1 MDKYLK
7 KIDGN
12 WCINV
17 PRIELIVNKEN
28 VLEDK
33 EIMSIFGFG
42 PLIIVED
49 ENKKIMDERAL
60 VLATVFST
68 KPVEVEKDNKDGTY
82 KLTYDIEH
90 QKSHPICMGQNVIS
104 DITNVEMLFDLLSS
118 GKLTNKIDPDIYL
131 DIILNNM
138 NLNEKL
144 DVSERDI
151 ELLLAN
157 YIRDAKN
164 PSKPLRTTG
173 KKEYVLLSYK
183 NLVAQQSTFAAMT
196 YEDPKTMMSVSLVKD
211 DSKEAPSPL
220 EKYMKL

>member
-1 MDKYLK
+1 MEKHLK
-7 KIDGN
+7 LIDGN
-12 WCINV
+12 WCVNEPI
-17 PRIELIVNKEN
+17 IEMILNEEN
-28 VLEDK
+28 ILEDK

-49 ENKKIMDERAL
+49 ENKKVVDERAL
-60 VLATVFST
+60 VLATVFTT
-68 KPVEVEKDNKDGTY
+68 KPVEVERNKEEGTY
-82 KLTYDIEH
+82 TLKYDMKH
-90 QKSHPICMGQNVIS
+90 QKSHPFCMGQKVIS
-104 DITNVEMLFDLLSS
+104 DITNVEKMFDLLSS
-118 GKLTNKIDPDIYL
+118 GKLTNKIDPDLYL

-138 NLNEKL
+138 NLNERL
-144 DVSERDI
+144 NVSERDI

-157 YIRDAKN
+157 YIRDAKD

-173 KKEYVLLSYK
+173 KEDYVLLSYK